1 MANKSSA
8 LLFSAIAVL
17 FPVAIGVL
25 AAESSSAN
33 PVFVPDFKVKS
44 DDYTVLM
51 ACMGKHPEESKP
63 FRLDH
68 RQLQLTDWKLG
79 SEISWEV
86 EVMEP
91 GDYIVNVLF
100 NHSVKFALKLE
111 VSCGSSN
118 ASAIAV
124 PAAVV
129 GEYVDPDGLERPA
142 QDDGQAWRR
151 LSLPGALQLP
161 KGKASLVLKITGE
174 DSAKEG
180 AIELLSIEL
189 VKTDVEKQLSK
200 RADAFRSQAD
210 TRSFRSAK
218 YGLMFH
224 WHTWTAPR
232 HGPLLPYAE
241 AVRSFK
247 VEPFVEQVLA
257 TGAGFVTITT
267 SHSDMV
273 IPAPIKSLDAVL
285 PGRTSERDLIGE
297 IADALNKHGVKL
309 FLYYHLGS
317 NSDPAWQKAS
327 GFWETDTTTFWKNW
341 CAVIGEMGDRYGDKL
356 AGWWFDDGTA
366 SYYYRSAPWEKLA
379 NTALRGNPKRL
390 VGFNSWILPPA
401 TEFQHLFL
409 GESQPD
415 PTVMGTLK
423 PSDNGMISSGMYR
436 GLQASAALTMEQ
448 EGWGHSKLEAE
459 IGPPR
464 YTAEQLTGMVR
475 RFEALGNVP
484 IFNCSIYQ
492 DGTFSP
498 KTVEVIQA
506 MNRLLAKPITI
517 DPESKLKNE

>member
-1 MANKSSA
+1 MSKPLYITMVSG
-8 LLFSAIAVL
+8 LAILCIICVGAVAA
-17 FPVAIGVL
+17 PVAEMFI
-25 AAESSSAN
+25 
-33 PVFVPDFKVKS
+33 PDFKVKS

-91 GDYIVNVLF
+91 GDYLVNVLF
-100 NHSVKFALKLE
+100 NHSVKFPLKLE
-111 VSCGSSN
+111 VSGGSSKV
-118 ASAIAV
+118 SAISAR
-124 PAAVV
+124 AAVL
-129 GEYVDPDGLERPA
+129 GEYVDPDGLERPVMGGA
-142 QDDGQAWRR
+142 QSWRR
-151 LSLPGALQLP
+151 LSLDGGLPLP
-161 KGKASLVLKITGE
+161 KGKANLVLKVTGAE
-174 DSAKEG
+174 VEKDG
-180 AIELLSIEL
+180 IIELLSIEL
-189 VKTDVEKQLSK
+189 VKAEVQKQLHK
-200 RADAFRSQAD
+200 RADTFRAQAD
-210 TRSFRSAK
+210 TRWFRSAK

-232 HGPLLPYAE
+232 NGPRLPYAE
-241 AVRSFK
+241 AVRQFK
-247 VEPFVEQVLA
+247 VETFVQQVLA

-297 IADALNKHGVKL
+297 IAEALSKHGVKL
-309 FLYYHLGS
+309 FLYYHLGC

-327 GFWETDTTTFWKNW
+327 GFWETDTTTFWRNW
-341 CAVIGEMGDRYGDKL
+341 CAVIGEMGERYGDKL

-366 SYYYRSAPWEKLA
+366 NYYYRSTPWEKLA

-390 VGFNSWILPPA
+390 IGFNSWILPPA
-401 TEFQHLFL
+401 TEFQHCFL

-423 PSDNGMISSGMYR
+423 PGDNGIISSGIYV
-436 GLQASAALTMEQ
+436 GLQASAALTMER
-448 EGWGHSKLEAE
+448 EGWGHSKLDVE
-459 IGPPR
+459 IDPPR
-464 YTAEQLTGMVR
+464 YTAEQLADMTRQFM
-475 RFEALGNVP
+475 ALGNVP

-492 DGTFSP
+492 DGTISP
-498 KTVEVIQA
+498 KTVEVIKA
-506 MNRLLAKPITI
+506 MKDLLAKPAPIATK
-517 DPESKLKNE
+517 KL

>member
-1 MANKSSA
+1 MVSG
-8 LLFSAIAVL
+8 LAILCIGCVGAVAA
-17 FPVAIGVL
+17 PVAEMFI
-25 AAESSSAN
+25 
-33 PVFVPDFKVKS
+33 PDFKVKP

-51 ACMGKHPEESKP
+51 ACMGKHPEESRP

-79 SEISWEV
+79 SKNSWEV
-86 EVMEP
+86 EVLEP
-91 GDYIVNVLF
+91 GDYRINVLF
-100 NHSVKFALKLE
+100 NHSVKFPLKLE

-118 ASAIAV
+118 VSAISSR
-124 PAAVV
+124 AAVL
-129 GEYVDPDGLERPA
+129 GEYVDPDGLERPVFGGA
-142 QDDGQAWRR
+142 QSWRR
-151 LSLPGALQLP
+151 LSLDGDLPLP
-161 KGKASLVLKITGE
+161 KGKAKLVLKIN
-174 DSAKEG
+174 SAEGQKEG

-189 VKTDVEKQLSK
+189 VKAEVQNQLRN
-200 RADAFRSQAD
+200 RAAAFRAQAD
-210 TRSFRSAK
+210 TQWFRSAQ

-232 HGPLLPYAE
+232 HGPRLPYAE
-241 AVRSFK
+241 AVRNFDVGSL
-247 VEPFVEQVLA
+247 VAQVVA

-273 IPAPIKSLDAVL
+273 IPAPIQSLDAVL

-297 IADALNKHGVKL
+297 IAEALSKHGVKL
-309 FLYYHLGS
+309 FLYYHLGC

-366 SYYYRSAPWEKLA
+366 NYYYRSAPWEKLA

-401 TEFQHLFL
+401 TEFQHCFL

-423 PSDNGMISSGMYR
+423 PGDNGIISSGMYV
-436 GLQASAALTMEQ
+436 GLQASAALTMER
-448 EGWGHSKLEAE
+448 EGWGHSKLDVE
-459 IGPPR
+459 IDPPR
-464 YTAEQLTGMVR
+464 YTAEQLAAMTRQFM
-475 RFEALGNVP
+475 ALGNVP

-492 DGTFSP
+492 EGTISP
-498 KTVEVIQA
+498 KTVEVIKA
-506 MNRLLAKPITI
+506 MKDLLAKPTPITTK
-517 DPESKLKNE
+517 EKL